1 VFSVDVL
8 ICNKCLGPMTVIAYL
23 TDPVVVEKILVHLGL
38 PTTPPQLSPARLSL
52 QVEMFEDDVT
62 QVEPAPPRRGGRGPP
77 VGQGDRGSLDTDGDE
92 TNTCD
97 WGA

>member
-1 VFSVDVL
+1 
-8 ICNKCLGPMTVIAYL
+8 MTVMAYL

-38 PTTPPQLSPARLSL
+38 PTTPPQLSPARLSP
-52 QVEMFEDDVT
+52 QVDLFEDDVT
-62 QVEPAPPRRGGRGPP
+62 HPEGPARPPPRGGRGPP
-77 VGQGDRGSLDTDGDE
+77 AGDGDLGSLGGTDGDE